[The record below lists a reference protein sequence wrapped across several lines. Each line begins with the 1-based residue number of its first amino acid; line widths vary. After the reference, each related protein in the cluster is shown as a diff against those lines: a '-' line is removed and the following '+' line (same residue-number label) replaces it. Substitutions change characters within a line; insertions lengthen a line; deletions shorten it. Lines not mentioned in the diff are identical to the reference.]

1 MASDDLEYK
10 EIITL
15 VLCTIFGAFLFKI
28 LGGEQLTYAQLLY
41 WKNFMKILQSSTVKK
56 KKKKIAASEFGTMG
70 GWVNDFFCF

>member
-41 WKNFMKILQSSTVKK
+41 
-56 KKKKIAASEFGTMG
+56 
-70 GWVNDFFCF
+70 